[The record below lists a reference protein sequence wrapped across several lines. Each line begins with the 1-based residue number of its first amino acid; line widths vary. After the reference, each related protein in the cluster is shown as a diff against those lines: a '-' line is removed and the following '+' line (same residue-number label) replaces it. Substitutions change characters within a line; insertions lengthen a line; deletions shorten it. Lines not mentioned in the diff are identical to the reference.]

1 MDSVELVLDE
11 VDKIELVLDSVELD
25 LDSDLLV
32 VEATLEVHVLEGAP
46 QPQLS
51 DEDPNVED
59 ESSPHA
65 EVDGVSLTEVEVV
78 LPHES
83 PSEGEPADTKEAAI
97 ARVTKVTFI
106 ANVLIERLSR
116 KSMGFK

>member
-1 MDSVELVLDE
+1 MDE
-11 VDKIELVLDSVELD
+11 VDKVELVFDSVELD

-32 VEATLEVHVLEGAP
+32 VEAMLDVHVLEGAP
-46 QPQLS
+46 QLQES
-51 DEDPNVED
+51 DEDRKVED
-59 ESSPHA
+59 DSPPHA
-65 EVDGVSLTEVEVV
+65 EVDRVSLAEVEVV

-97 ARVTKVTFI
+97 ARVAKVTFI
-106 ANVLIERLSR
+106 ANVVIERLSR